1 VGTGYINIHST
12 GEGLVY
18 IWLDWKTLHSRLC
31 IQADVADPGLC
42 YVRVGLSISAMQ
54 PPSYQGHF
62 ALGKVMLVGT
72 RPGTSCT
79 FENIEIH
86 ESSVTSTIFEF
97 TKRFKF

>member
-12 GEGLVY
+12 GEDLVN
-18 IWLDWKTLHSRLC
+18 IWLGCKPLCSNLC
-31 IQADVADPGLC
+31 IQADVGDPGLC
-42 YVRVGLSISAMQ
+42 YVRVGLSISAVQ

-62 ALGKVMLVGT
+62 TLGKVMLVST

-86 ESSVTSTIFEF
+86 DSSVTSTIFEF
-97 TKRFKF
+97 TN